1 MRSFTYVIADKVGIH
16 ARPAGVVVKTAQKYQ
31 SSITIGRGDDQ
42 ADMKKL
48 MEVMSLGVKCGQ
60 EITVTAVG
68 TDEEAACTELETIFK
83 ERL

>member
-1 MRSFTYVIADKVGIH
+1 MKSFTYVIADKVGIH

-31 SSITIGRGDDQ
+31 SVIMIQRGEDQ

-60 EITVTAVG
+60 EVTVTVEGA
-68 TDEEAACTELETIFK
+68 DEEEACAELESVFK

>member
-31 SSITIGRGDDQ
+31 SSITISRGDDQ

-48 MEVMSLGVKCGQ
+48 MEVM
-60 EITVTAVG
+60 EIPSIT
-68 TDEEAACTELETIFK
+68 
-83 ERL
+83 

>member
-1 MRSFTYVIADKVGIH
+1 MKSFTYVIADKVGIH
-16 ARPAGVVVKTAQKYQ
+16 ARTAGVVVKTAQKYQ
-31 SSITIGRGDDQ
+31 SVIMIQRGEDQ

-60 EITVTAVG
+60 EVTVTVEGA
-68 TDEEAACTELETIFK
+68 DEEEACAELESVFK